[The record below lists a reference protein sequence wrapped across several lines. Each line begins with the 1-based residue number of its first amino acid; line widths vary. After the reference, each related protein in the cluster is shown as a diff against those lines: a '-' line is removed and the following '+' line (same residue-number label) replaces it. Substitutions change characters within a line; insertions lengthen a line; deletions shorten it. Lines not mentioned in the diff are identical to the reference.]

1 MPGII
6 RHTLSSILVGTALL
20 ATGAAHAQAPAIDH
34 VDPPFWWAGM
44 HEQRLQLMVHGP
56 AIADLEPALA
66 YPGVRIAQVT
76 RVANRNYLFIDLVV
90 DPKAAPGSLRIDFRG
105 TGDAR
110 GRSASTTY
118 RLLAREA
125 GSAERKGFDTQD
137 AIYQVMPDRFANG
150 DSTNDSVA
158 GLADKLDRKL
168 GHGRHGGDIQG
179 MIDHLDY
186 IAGMGFTQLWPTP
199 LVENDMPAASYHGYA
214 ATDHYKIDPRY
225 GSNDDFVR
233 LSKEAR
239 KHGIGLIQDVV
250 LSHIGKNHWWMKDL
264 PTPDWINHPG
274 KFVPT
279 RHHRTAVQDPYASK
293 EDASN
298 FTTGWFSPGMPDMN
312 QTNPLV
318 ANYLIQNNI
327 WWIEYAGLSGL
338 RIDTF
343 GYSDGAFLSEYTKR
357 LMAEYPHLNMV
368 GEEWSKLP
376 AGVSHWQRGKVN
388 FDGYVSSMPSLM
400 DFPLTEAMRTALAP
414 KERGDESRNNI
425 FNEVYETLS
434 LDYLYPDPSRLVL
447 FEANHDMARLYSVV
461 GEDIDRW
468 KMDLAFVMTM
478 PRIPQFYTGDELLM
492 TSATKERDDNSYRH
506 DFPGGWAGDKV
517 NAFTG
522 AGLTPRQR
530 EAQEFVKKLVNWRKN
545 SPVIHHGKLMHYGP
559 ENNTYVYF
567 RYDEHKK
574 VMVALNAN
582 DKETV
587 LDAARFHEMLSG
599 VASGRDVLTG
609 KVYALKD
616 EIRLPAK
623 STLILEI

>member
-1 MPGII
+1 MRQLLTG
-6 RHTLSSILVGTALL
+6 LFLGAALL
-20 ATGAAHAQAPAIDH
+20 ANTSAQAEAPAIDH
-34 VDPPFWWAGM
+34 VEPPFWWAGM
-44 HEQRLQLMVHGP
+44 HDQRLQLMIHGP
-56 AIADLEPALA
+56 AIAELEPALD

-76 RVANRNYLFIDLVV
+76 RVANRNYLFIDLAV
-90 DPKAAPGSLRIDFRG
+90 DGKAAPGAMRIDFRG
-105 TGDAR
+105 K
-110 GRSASTTY
+110 GRDTSYTY
-118 RLLAREA
+118 RLLARET
-125 GSAERKGFDTQD
+125 GSRQRKGFDTQD
-137 AIYQVMPDRFANG
+137 AIYQIMPDRFANG
-150 DSTNDSVA
+150 NPANDSVN

-179 MIDHLDY
+179 IIDHLDY

-199 LVENDMPAASYHGYA
+199 LVENDMPAGSYHGYA

-225 GSNDDFVR
+225 GSNEDYLR
-233 LSKEAR
+233 LSREAK

-264 PTPDWINHPG
+264 PTPDWINHAG

-343 GYSDGAFLSEYTKR
+343 GYSDGAFLSEFTKR
-357 LMAEYPHLNMV
+357 LMAEYPGLNMV

-376 AGVSHWQRGKVN
+376 PVVAHWQRGKVN
-388 FDGYVSSMPSLM
+388 FDGYVSSMPSMM
-400 DFPLTEAMRTALAP
+400 DFPLTEAMRTALAD
-414 KERGDESRNNI
+414 KTGKNI
-425 FNEVYETLS
+425 FWDVYETLS
-434 LDYLYPDPSRLVL
+434 LDYLYPDPKRLVL
-447 FEANHDMARLYSVV
+447 FEANHDMARIYSVAN
-461 GEDIDRW
+461 EDFGRW
-468 KMDLAFVMTM
+468 KMAIAFVMTM
-478 PRIPQFYTGDELLM
+478 PRIPHFYTGDELLM
-492 TSATKERDDNSYRH
+492 TSETAKRDDSSYRR

-522 AGLTPRQR
+522 AGLSARER
-530 EAQEFVKKLVNWRKN
+530 EAQDFVKKLVNWRKN
-545 SPVIHHGKLMHYGP
+545 SPVIHNGKLMHYGP
-559 ENNTYVYF
+559 EDNTYVYF
-567 RYDEHKK
+567 RYLDDRK
-574 VMVALNAN
+574 VMVAFNAN

-587 LDAARFHEMLSG
+587 LDAGRFREMLDG

-609 KVYALKD
+609 KTVALKD
-616 EIRLPAK
+616 EIRLPAD
-623 STLILEI
+623 SVLILEI

>member
-1 MPGII
+1 MLATVRRILAG
-6 RHTLSSILVGTALL
+6 LLVGTALF
-20 ATGAAHAQAPAIDH
+20 ATGAVQAQAPAIDR

-44 HEQRLQLMVHGP
+44 HDQRLQLMVHGP
-56 AIADLEPALA
+56 AIAELDPALD

-90 DPKAAPGSLRIDFRG
+90 DGKAAPGSLRIDFRG
-105 TGDAR
+105 KGDAAAR
-110 GRSASTTY
+110 GTSYTY

-125 GSAERKGFDTQD
+125 GSAQRKGFDTND
-137 AIYQVMPDRFANG
+137 AIYQIMPDRFANG
-150 DSTNDSVA
+150 DPSNDSVA

-179 MIDHLDY
+179 IIDHLGY
-186 IAGMGFTQLWPTP
+186 IAGLGFTQLWPTP

-225 GSNDDFVR
+225 GSNEDVVR
-233 LSKEAR
+233 LSREAK

-264 PTPDWINHPG
+264 PTPDWINHDG
-274 KFVPT
+274 RFVPT
-279 RHHRTAVQDPYASK
+279 NHHRTAVQDPYASK
-293 EDASN
+293 EDAAN

-343 GYSDGAFLSEYTKR
+343 GYSDGAFLTEYTKR
-357 LMAEYPHLNMV
+357 LMAEYPQLNMV

-376 AGVSHWQRGKVN
+376 PVVSRWQRGKAN
-388 FDGYVSSMPSLM
+388 FDGYASSMPSMM
-400 DFPLTEAMRTALAP
+400 DFPLTEAMRSALSDDN
-414 KERGDESRNNI
+414 KNNRNR

-434 LDYLYPDPSRLVL
+434 LDYLYPDPARLVL

-461 GEDIDRW
+461 GEDLDRW
-468 KMDLAFVMTM
+468 KMDVAFVMTM
-478 PRIPQFYTGDELLM
+478 PRIPQFYTGDEILM
-492 TSATKERDDNSYRH
+492 TSATKERDDDSYRR
-506 DFPGGWAGDKV
+506 DFPGGWAGDKI

-530 EAQEFVKKLVNWRKN
+530 EAQAFVQKLVNWRKN

-567 RYDEHKK
+567 RYDDQKK

-609 KVYALKD
+609 KTCSLKD
-616 EIRLPAK
+616 EIRLPPK
-623 STLILEI
+623 STLILEL

>member
-1 MPGII
+1 MPATI
-6 RHTLSSILVGTALL
+6 RRTLASLLIGTAFL
-20 ATGAAHAQAPAIDH
+20 ASGAARAQAPAIDH

-44 HEQRLQLMVHGP
+44 HDQRLQLMIHGP
-56 AIADLEPALA
+56 AIADLEPALD
-66 YPGVRIAQVT
+66 YPSVRIAQVT

-90 DPKAAPGSLRIDFRG
+90 DGKAAPGSLRIDFRG
-105 TGDAR
+105 KGDAAS
-110 GRSASTTY
+110 RSTSHTY
-118 RLLAREA
+118 RLLAREH
-125 GSAERKGFDTQD
+125 GSAQRKGFDTKD
-137 AIYQVMPDRFANG
+137 AIYQIMPDRFANG
-150 DSTNDSVA
+150 DPSNDSVA
-158 GLADKLDRKL
+158 GMADKLDRKL

-179 MIDHLDY
+179 IIDHLDY

-214 ATDHYKIDPRY
+214 ATDHYRIDPRY
-225 GSNDDFVR
+225 GSNENYLR
-233 LSKEAR
+233 LSREAK

-264 PTPDWINHPG
+264 PTPDWINHAG
-274 KFVPT
+274 KFVAT
-279 RHHRTAVQDPYASK
+279 QHHRTAVQDPYASK
-293 EDASN
+293 EDAGN

-343 GYSDGAFLSEYTKR
+343 GYSDGAFLTEYTKR
-357 LMAEYPHLNMV
+357 LMAEYPQLNMV

-376 AGVSHWQRGKVN
+376 AVVSHWQRGKVN
-388 FDGYVSSMPSLM
+388 FDGYVSHMPSMM
-400 DFPLTEAMRTALAP
+400 DFPLTEAMRTALAD
-414 KERGDESRNNI
+414 KDGKNI
-425 FNEVYETLS
+425 FSDVYETLS
-434 LDYLYPDPSRLVL
+434 LDHLYPDPSRLVL
-447 FEANHDMARLYSVV
+447 FEANHDMARIYSVV
-461 GEDIDRW
+461 GEDYDRY
-468 KMDLAFVMTM
+468 KMDIAFVMTM
-478 PRIPQFYTGDELLM
+478 PRIPHFYTGDEILM
-492 TSATKERDDNSYRH
+492 TSATKERDDNSYRR
-506 DFPGGWAGDKV
+506 DFPGGWAGDRI

-530 EAQEFVKKLVNWRKN
+530 EAQDFVKKLVNWRKN

-567 RYDEHKK
+567 RYDDSRK

-587 LDAARFHEMLSG
+587 LDAGRFHEMLSG

-609 KVYALKD
+609 KTYSLKD
-616 EIRLPAK
+616 EIRLPAR
-623 STLILEI
+623 STLILEL

>member
-1 MPGII
+1 MPGSF
-6 RHTLSSILVGTALL
+6 RHTLSSILIGTALL
-20 ATGAAHAQAPAIDH
+20 ATGAACPAAPAQASAIDH

-44 HEQRLQLMVHGP
+44 HDKRLQLMVHGP
-56 AIADLEPALA
+56 GIADLEPALA

-90 DPKAAPGSLRIDFRG
+90 DEQAAPGSFRIDFSG
-105 TGDAR
+105 KGEAK
-110 GRSASTTY
+110 GRSASYAY
-118 RLLAREA
+118 RLLAREP
-125 GSAERKGFDTQD
+125 GSSQRQGFDTKD

-150 DSTNDSVA
+150 DPRNDSVA

-179 MIDHLDY
+179 MIEHLDY

-199 LVENDMPAASYHGYA
+199 LVENDMPVASYHGYA
-214 ATDHYKIDPRY
+214 ATDHYRIDPRY
-225 GSNDDFVR
+225 GSNEDYLR

-264 PTPDWINHPG
+264 PTPDWLNHPG
-274 KFVPT
+274 TFVGT
-279 RHHRTAVQDPYASK
+279 KHHRTAVQDPYASK

-357 LMAEYPHLNMV
+357 LMDEYPHLNMV

-376 AGVSHWQRGKVN
+376 AVVSHWQRGKVN
-388 FDGYVSSMPSLM
+388 FNGYVSSMPSMM
-400 DFPLTEAMRTALAP
+400 DFPLTEAMRTALADR
-414 KERGDESRNNI
+414 KGQNI
-425 FNEVYETLS
+425 FTDVYETLS
-434 LDYLYPDPSRLVL
+434 QDYLYPDPSRLVL
-447 FEANHDMARLYSVV
+447 FEANHDMSRIFSEVH
-461 GEDIDRW
+461 EDYDRY
-468 KMDLAFVMTM
+468 KMDIAFVMTM

-492 TSATKERDDNSYRH
+492 TSATGERDDNSYRR

-522 AGLTPRQR
+522 AGLSARQR
-530 EAQEFVKKLVNWRKN
+530 EAQDFVKKLVNWRKN

-559 ENNTYVYF
+559 EDNTYVYF
-567 RYDEHKK
+567 RYDDKNK
-574 VMVALNAN
+574 VMVAFNAN

-599 VASGRDVLTG
+599 VTSGRDVLTG
-609 KVYALKD
+609 KVYDLKD
-616 EIRLPAK
+616 QIRLPAK